1 MRLQIN
7 ALTLVGADRRFTP
20 TPGLNVITGSVAT
33 GKTTLLRCMR
43 GLLGQGL
50 DKFPREAREA
60 ITSLAGQIVIGDNHY
75 DVVRPFVT
83 TDTAKVD
90 IAGIDEVWRLPAS
103 RATSEEPLTYG
114 TWLLEKLN
122 LPRLM
127 VPTTPTQLDSASSLL
142 SINDYMMYCHLR
154 QTEIDSSVF
163 GHTNQYKNNKR
174 KFAFEVLYGKYD
186 VEISALQ
193 EQMREVYSE
202 IRRLRSQ
209 GKTIEEFISGTPFEN
224 RAVIEK
230 HLRESEAELER
241 ITSNAEQLGAS
252 VIEESDTEYIKK
264 RLQKVED
271 ELDGL
276 QHQLQ
281 FEKGSAEQKER
292 LIAQLQTQS
301 TRITRSVVAGD
312 HLLDLDFI
320 TCPRCG
326 SGVSEERGGP
336 GTCYL
341 CLQEPSPQI
350 AREDLISEQDRLERQ
365 ISETRELVAAHK
377 QSADEIEEAVKSLNG
392 VRNEIAAELD
402 HRTRRFVSEHAEM
415 IARAAGDRITL
426 QERITRLREYLGL
439 FEKQSR
445 AAQRIAQL
453 ESRFS
458 DLQAELDA
466 AFSNDAAFDDRVHF
480 LEQTF
485 RDLLEAIRAPRF
497 TSPGP
502 TVIDRGTYLPI
513 YDGRRFDELQS
524 QGLQVMVNVAHVV
537 AHQLTAIHFDLP
549 LPNILL
555 VDGLTGNIG
564 YEGLDMERVEAI
576 YHLLIDV
583 AANHG
588 DRLQIIVADN
598 SIPQFAKEYLLA
610 EFSEDDKLIP
620 QHVLEQLRGEE
631 GQHDNTEI

>member
-1 MRLQIN
+1 MRLRIN
-7 ALTLVGADRRFTP
+7 TLTLVGADRRFTP
-20 TPGLNVITGSVAT
+20 APGLNVITGSVAT

-43 GLLGQGL
+43 GLLGHGL
-50 DKFPREAREA
+50 DQFPREARETV
-60 ITSLAGQIVIGDNHY
+60 TSLAGQIVIGDGLY

-90 IAGIDEVWRLPAS
+90 IAGVDEVRRLPAF
-103 RATSEEPLTYG
+103 RATPEEPLTYG
-114 TWLLEKLN
+114 NWLLEKLN

-127 VPTTPTQLDSASSLL
+127 VPTAPTQPDSASSPL

-154 QTEIDSSVF
+154 QKEIDSSVF
-163 GHTNQYKNNKR
+163 GHTNQYKNTKR

-193 EQMREVYSE
+193 EEMREVYGE

-209 GKTIEEFISGTPFEN
+209 GRTVEEFIAGTPFEN
-224 RAVIEK
+224 RAAIERN
-230 HLRESEAELER
+230 LREAEVDLER
-241 ITSNAEQLGAS
+241 ITSDAEQLAAS
-252 VIEESDTEYIKK
+252 VIEQSDAEHIKSN
-264 RLQKVED
+264 LQKVERELD
-271 ELDGL
+271 EL
-276 QHQLQ
+276 HRRLQ

-301 TRITRSVVAGD
+301 TRITRSVVAGE
-312 HLLDLDFI
+312 HLLDFDFI

-326 SGVSEERGGP
+326 SAVAEDRGGP
-336 GTCYL
+336 NTCYL
-341 CLQEPSPQI
+341 CLQEPSPQM
-350 AREDLISEQDRLERQ
+350 AREDLIREQDRLERQ
-365 ISETRELVAAHK
+365 ISETRELVAAHI
-377 QSADEIEEAVKSLNG
+377 QSVSEIGKAVESLNSL
-392 VRNEIAAELD
+392 RSEMAAELD
-402 HRTRRFVSEHAEM
+402 HRTRRFVSERAEL
-415 IARAAGDRITL
+415 IARAAGDRTGL

-453 ESRFS
+453 ESRFN
-458 DLQAELDA
+458 DLQAALDA
-466 AFSNDAAFDDRVHF
+466 AMSNDAAFDERVHF

-502 TVIDRGTYLPI
+502 TVIDRETYLPI

-524 QGLQVMVNVAHVV
+524 QGLQVMVNVAHAV
-537 AHQLTAIHFDLP
+537 AHQLTAIQYDLP

-555 VDGLTGNIG
+555 IDGLTGNIG

-576 YHLLIDV
+576 YHLLIEV
-583 AANHG
+583 AARYK

-598 SIPQFAKEYLLA
+598 SVPQFAKEYLLA

-620 QHVLEQLRGEE
+620 QHVLARLRGEE
-631 GQHDNTEI
+631 SR

>member
-1 MRLQIN
+1 MRLRIN
-7 ALTLVGADRRFTP
+7 TLTLVGADRRFTP
-20 TPGLNVITGSVAT
+20 APGLNVITGSVAT

-50 DKFPREAREA
+50 DQFPREAKET
-60 ITSLAGQIVIGDNHY
+60 ITSLAGQLVIGESLY

-90 IAGIDEVWRLPAS
+90 IAGVDEVRRLPAF
-103 RATSEEPLTYG
+103 RATPEEPLTYG
-114 TWLLEKLN
+114 NWLLEKLN

-127 VPTTPTQLDSASSLL
+127 VPTAPSQPDSASSLL

-154 QTEIDSSVF
+154 QKEIDSSVF
-163 GHTNQYKNNKR
+163 GHTNQYKNTKR

-186 VEISALQ
+186 VEISALH
-193 EQMREVYSE
+193 EEMREVYSE
-202 IRRLRSQ
+202 IRRLRNQ
-209 GKTIEEFISGTPFEN
+209 GRTIEEFIAGTPFEN
-224 RAVIEK
+224 RAAIERS
-230 HLRESEAELER
+230 LREAEAELQR
-241 ITSNAEQLGAS
+241 ITSDAEQLAAS
-252 VIEESDTEYIKK
+252 VIKESDTEHIKGS
-264 RLQKVED
+264 LQKVEN
-271 ELDGL
+271 ELDDL
-276 QHQLQ
+276 QRQLQ

-301 TRITRSVVAGD
+301 TRITRSVVAGE
-312 HLLDLDFI
+312 HLLDFDFI

-326 SGVSEERGGP
+326 SAVSEERGGAD
-336 GTCYL
+336 TCYL
-341 CLQEPSPQI
+341 CLQQPSPQM
-350 AREDLISEQDRLERQ
+350 AREDLIREQDRLERQ
-365 ISETRELVAAHK
+365 ISETRELVAAHI
-377 QSADEIEEAVKSLNG
+377 QSADEMGKAMESLNG
-392 VRNEIAAELD
+392 LRNEMTAELD
-402 HRTRRFVSEHAEM
+402 HRTRRFVSERAEL
-415 IARAAGDRITL
+415 IARGAGDRTAL

-445 AAQRIAQL
+445 ATQRIAQL

-458 DLQAELDA
+458 DLQTSLDA
-466 AFSNDAAFDDRVHF
+466 ASSNDAAFDERVHF

-502 TVIDRGTYLPI
+502 TVIDRDTYLPI

-524 QGLQVMVNVAHVV
+524 QGLQVMVNVAHAV
-537 AHQLTAIHFDLP
+537 AHQLTSIQYNLP

-576 YHLLIDV
+576 YHMLIDV
-583 AANHG
+583 VAKHK
-588 DRLQIIVADN
+588 DRLQVIVADN
-598 SIPQFAKEYLLA
+598 SIPQFAKEYLLVD
-610 EFSEDDKLIP
+610 FSEEDKLIP
-620 QHVLEQLRGEE
+620 QHVLELLQGE
-631 GQHDNTEI
+631 GQ